1 MFHNNYV
8 RESSNKQLR
17 LKEMGFFVHDI
28 HGAYSAPAARYL
40 TFELVHEGRP
50 HANGS
55 RVENLAAEL
64 AAIVRVANRLDRTLV
79 LPPLRCPAGARWA
92 YCNLCFFEVYSC
104 LSSVT
109 RKLKH
114 PYKESSFFTHA
125 FVPPAMVREDA
136 SNPIYDFSRNC
147 SAGATYALC
156 ALRERARRGLHRGA
170 RAEHTVACAQGI
182 FSCVVLSVFVRI
194 SLLLDM
200 SQSTPGIVPF
210 RS

>member
-28 HGAYSAPAARYL
+28 HGAYSDPAARYL

-50 HANGS
+50 HTHGS

-147 SAGATYALC
+147 SAGATYASRFPAHRNHTNERVCVPC
-156 ALRERARRGLHRGA
+156 AKERVEDCIVERGRSIRSRVLKVFS
-170 RAEHTVACAQGI
+170 VA
-182 FSCVVLSVFVRI
+182 
-194 SLLLDM
+194 
-200 SQSTPGIVPF
+200 
-210 RS
+210 